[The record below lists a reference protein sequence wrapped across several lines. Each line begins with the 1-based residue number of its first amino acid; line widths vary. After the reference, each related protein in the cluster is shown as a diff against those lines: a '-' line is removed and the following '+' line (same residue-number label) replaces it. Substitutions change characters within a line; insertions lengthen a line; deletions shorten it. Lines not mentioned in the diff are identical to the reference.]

1 MMCPLPTKVPR
12 ARAIGWMASLLLP
25 LLVGAC
31 GGGSPTSP
39 EGGVAVPPPPPPPAP
54 ALTVPAITREFRGM
68 WIATVANI
76 DWPSRSG
83 LTAAQQQA
91 ELGLLLDVAQQ
102 TGLNAVVLQV
112 RAAGDAIYPS
122 NLEPWSRVLTGT
134 QGGDPGYDPLA
145 FAVQQARLRGIELH
159 AWFNPFRAGNL
170 SDTLR
175 LSPLHFAVRRP
186 DLVRKCGQL
195 WFDPGETAVHD
206 QAIAVVRDV
215 VQRYDVDAV
224 HIDDFFYP
232 YPDTCANFPD
242 SATFGRYVRGGG
254 TLSLGD
260 WRRDNVNRFVER
272 LYREVHVVSPLAK
285 VGVSPFGIWR
295 PGNPTG
301 IVGLDAFAS
310 IYADSRKWLQSGW
323 VDYFAP
329 QLYWSITSSGQSFPA
344 LLGWWG
350 QQNTQRRHLWP
361 GLASYR
367 IGTGTSPYANGEIAS
382 QIALVRDATATAGGA
397 SGSILYNGSSVKNNL
412 GGFAAGLAAGL
423 YANGAIPPASPWLD
437 AAPPSAPTLSV
448 VAGATT
454 HTVSLASGS
463 SDTWWYLVRWRANGS
478 WRQRLVPVTQRTV
491 DVPASGVDGI
501 VANALDRAGNASA
514 DAVWRP

>member
-1 MMCPLPTKVPR
+1 MLRGLRGAVML
-12 ARAIGWMASLLLP
+12 IGMASAA
-25 LLVGAC
+25 AC
-31 GGGSPTSP
+31 GGAAPTAP
-39 EGGVAVPPPPPPPAP
+39 PGGGTVPPPPPPPPP
-54 ALTVPAITREFRGM
+54 AAFSVPAITREFRGM

-91 ELGLLLDVAQQ
+91 ELGLLFDAAQQ
-102 TGLNAVVLQV
+102 TGLNAVMLQV
-112 RAAGDAIYPS
+112 RAAGDAMFPS
-122 NLEPWSRVLTGT
+122 TLEPWSRVLTGT

-145 FAVQQARLRGIELH
+145 FAVQQARLRGLELH

-186 DLVRKCGQL
+186 DLVRRCGQL
-195 WFDPGETAVHD
+195 WFDPGEPAVHD

-232 YPDTCANFPD
+232 YPDTCTNFPD
-242 SATFGRYVRGGG
+242 SLTFRRYQQGGG
-254 TLSLGD
+254 ALSLGD

-272 LYREVHVVSPLAK
+272 LYREVHAVSPLAK

-295 PGNPTG
+295 PGNPAG
-301 IVGLDAFAS
+301 ITGLDAFAT
-310 IYADSRKWLQSGW
+310 IYADSRRWLQSGW

-329 QLYWSITSSGQSFPA
+329 QLYWSIASTGQSFPA
-344 LLGWWG
+344 LLNWWT
-350 QQNTQRRHLWP
+350 QQNTMRRHLWP

-367 IGTGTSPYANGEIAS
+367 VGTGTSPFSPSEIPS
-382 QIALVRDATATAGGA
+382 QVALVRDAAATVGGA
-397 SGSILYNGSSVKNNL
+397 TGSILYNASSVRNNL
-412 GGFAAGLAAGL
+412 GGFATALASGL
-423 YANGAIPPASPWLD
+423 YASGAIPPASPWLD
-437 AAPPSAPTLSV
+437 ATAPASP
-448 VAGATT
+448 
-454 HTVSLASGS
+454 SLAVATGASALTATMTAAS
-463 SDTWWYLVRWRANGS
+463 PDTWWFLLRWRTNGT
-478 WRQRLVPVTQRTV
+478 WRQRLVPTAQRVV
-491 DVPASGVDGI
+491 DIPAANVDGI
-501 VANALDRAGNASA
+501 VLNAIDRAGNASG

>member
-1 MMCPLPTKVPR
+1 MLRGLRGAVML
-12 ARAIGWMASLLLP
+12 IGMASAA
-25 LLVGAC
+25 AC
-31 GGGSPTSP
+31 GGAAPTAP
-39 EGGVAVPPPPPPPAP
+39 PGGGTVPPPPPPPPP
-54 ALTVPAITREFRGM
+54 AAFSVPAITREFRGM

-91 ELGLLLDVAQQ
+91 ELGLLFDAAQQ
-102 TGLNAVVLQV
+102 TGLNAVMLQV
-112 RAAGDAIYPS
+112 RAAGDAMFPS
-122 NLEPWSRVLTGT
+122 TLEPWSRVLTGT

-145 FAVQQARLRGIELH
+145 FAVQQARLRGLELH

-186 DLVRKCGQL
+186 DLVRRCGQL
-195 WFDPGETAVHD
+195 WFDPGEPAVHD

-232 YPDTCANFPD
+232 YPDTCTNFPD
-242 SATFGRYVRGGG
+242 SLTYRRYQQGGG
-254 TLSLGD
+254 ALSLGD

-272 LYREVHVVSPLAK
+272 LYREVHAVSPLAK

-295 PGNPTG
+295 PGNPAG
-301 IVGLDAFAS
+301 ITGLDAFAT
-310 IYADSRKWLQSGW
+310 IYADSRRWLQSGW

-329 QLYWSITSSGQSFPA
+329 QLYWSIASTGQSFPA
-344 LLGWWG
+344 LLNWWT
-350 QQNTQRRHLWP
+350 QQNTMRRHLWP

-367 IGTGTSPYANGEIAS
+367 VGTGTSPFSPSEIPS
-382 QIALVRDATATAGGA
+382 QVALVRDAAATVGGA
-397 SGSILYNGSSVKNNL
+397 TGSILYNASSVRNNL
-412 GGFAAGLAAGL
+412 GGFATALASGL
-423 YANGAIPPASPWLD
+423 YASGAIPPASPWLD
-437 AAPPSAPTLSV
+437 ATAPASP
-448 VAGATT
+448 
-454 HTVSLASGS
+454 SLAVATGASALTATMTAAS
-463 SDTWWYLVRWRANGS
+463 PDTWWFLLRWRTNGT
-478 WRQRLVPVTQRTV
+478 WRQRLVPTAQRVV
-491 DVPASGVDGI
+491 DIPAANVDGI
-501 VANALDRAGNASA
+501 VLNAIDRAGNASG